1 MFTNYLKIALRNI
14 RRNISYTVLNVA
26 GLTLSIA
33 SCLVIFLIV
42 KNELTY
48 DQYHTKS
55 DRTYR
60 VTLNAIDFNPS
71 VSMAVT
77 EKMRADF
84 PELEHVS
91 QFWWQGENMLQI
103 GESERFK
110 ENGMAYAD
118 GQFAGIFDFEWVD
131 GNPKTALSEPNT
143 VVLTKTL
150 AKKYFGDKPAMGQV
164 IRMNN
169 WKNLQV
175 TGIIEDLPP
184 NTHFPFTWLVSF
196 ETIRKDIGEG
206 ALQEFY
212 WIGGGYTYIVIPENY
227 SIAQLEKQIPAF
239 LKKNWGEGIAKEAR
253 LPMQPLKEIHFD
265 QRYLHSAIMPTTS
278 RNTYIALAVVA
289 LFILITA
296 CINFINLATALAAR
310 RIKEVGIRKTLGALR
325 GQLIR
330 QFLGETTMLVLL
342 AVTLGF
348 TAAYILLPT
357 LANWLDMRIT
367 VAEFWQ
373 PLTLLALGGITI
385 IVILLAGL
393 YPAFVQSAF
402 RPAISLKSGAGMN
415 FRGLTLRKSLVFLQF
430 AISQILII
438 GTLIVAKQM
447 DFFRNQDLGFNKEA
461 VVSFYL
467 PNQDKREVIAQ
478 QLKADPGVKD
488 ISFSSGAPVGNG
500 GFGPFSAPHLG
511 ITKDD
516 VTELKFVDE
525 HYLDLFDIKLL
536 AGEKIKIRPVR
547 DSPISVLVNQ
557 TLIDK
562 LGITNPQK
570 AIGEHF
576 RQGGETL
583 IIAGV
588 VQDFQSESKHKA
600 RRPCILS
607 YEKDAFYTANVKL
620 EPATMRQTISRI
632 GKIWTATF
640 PNEVF
645 SYDFL
650 DESIASMY
658 KQEQKAY
665 TAFRLFSIL
674 AIIIGCLGLYG
685 LVAFAAVQRTKEV
698 GIRKV
703 LGASMPDIVL
713 LFAKEFLLLIAI
725 AFVIAAPVAWY
736 IMNNWLDNF
745 AYRIPIDAFT
755 FVVAILVSFV
765 IAAITIGHQ
774 AVKAAFANPVKSL
787 RSE

>member
-1 MFTNYLKIALRNI
+1 MFTNYIKIALRNI

-42 KNELTY
+42 KNELTF
-48 DQYHTKS
+48 DRYHKKS
-55 DRTYR
+55 ERTYR

-77 EKMRADF
+77 KAMRADF
-84 PELEHVS
+84 PELEHVA

-103 GESERFK
+103 GEGERFK

-118 GQFAGIFDFEWVD
+118 GEFTSIFDFEWVD
-131 GNPKTALSEPNT
+131 GDPKTALSEPNS
-143 VVLTKTL
+143 VVLTRTL
-150 AKKYFGDKPAMGQV
+150 AEKYFGNKPAMGQV
-164 IRMNN
+164 LRLNN
-169 WKNLQV
+169 TFNLKV
-175 TGIIEDLPP
+175 TGLNEDLPG
-184 NTHFPFTWLVSF
+184 NTHFPFTYLVSF
-196 ETIRKDIGEG
+196 ETIRKDLGV
-206 ALQEFY
+206 ALEHFF

-227 SIAQLEKQIPAF
+227 SISQLEKQIPGF
-239 LKKNWGEGIAKEAR
+239 ITKNWGENIAKEAR

-265 QRYLHSAIMPTTS
+265 QRYLHHDEMPTTS

-296 CINFINLATALAAR
+296 CINFINLATALAAK
-310 RIKEVGIRKTLGALR
+310 RIREVGIRKTLGAMR

-348 TAAYILLPT
+348 TAAYIFLPEV
-357 LANWLDMRIT
+357 ASWLEMRIT
-367 VAEFWQ
+367 VSEFWK
-373 PLTLLALGGITI
+373 PDTLITLAGITVM
-385 IVILLAGL
+385 VILLAGL

-402 RPAISLKSGAGMN
+402 RPAISLKSGAGLG

-430 AISQILII
+430 AISQILIV
-438 GTLIVAKQM
+438 GTLIVAEQM

-461 VVSFYL
+461 VVSIYL

-478 QLKADPGVKD
+478 QLKADPGIKN
-488 ISFSSGAPVGNG
+488 ISFASGAPVGNSN
-500 GFGPFSAPHLG
+500 FGPFSAPHLG
-511 ITKDD
+511 IDKDD
-516 VTELKFVDE
+516 VTQLIFVDE
-525 HYLDLFDIKLL
+525 HYLDMFDIKLL
-536 AGEKIKIRPVR
+536 AGEKIKVKPAR
-547 DSPISVLVNQ
+547 DSPISVLVNK

-562 LGITNPQK
+562 LGITDPKK

-576 RQGGETL
+576 RQAGETL

-620 EPATMRQTISRI
+620 EPGAMRQTIDRI
-632 GKIWTATF
+632 GQIWSTTF
-640 PNEVF
+640 PDEIF
-645 SYDFL
+645 SFAFL

-736 IMNNWLDNF
+736 VMNNWLDNF
-745 AYRIPIDAFT
+745 AYRIHIDAFT